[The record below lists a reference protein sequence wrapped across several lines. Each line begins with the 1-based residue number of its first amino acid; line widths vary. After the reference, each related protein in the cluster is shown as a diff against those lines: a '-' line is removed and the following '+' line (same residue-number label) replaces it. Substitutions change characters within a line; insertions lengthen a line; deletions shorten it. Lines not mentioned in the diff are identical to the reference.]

1 MKLNSKNL
9 RMILICALAL
19 SILIFVITMS
29 MGLSKLGEKSRAMVK
44 LKVENQT
51 TNDRLNNLEQAKK
64 EVEKYAYFKQV
75 AKTVIPSDKN
85 QAQTILEINQMAKQA
100 GIGIQ
105 SITFPAST
113 LGTGAAAVKTDATK
127 TSSASTAIT
136 QAKPVPGI
144 AGLYSLQLIIA
155 PESGKDVSAGRQV
168 TYPKMLDFFK
178 RIENN
183 RHTAQITQISIQPA
197 TDSQALSFTLIIN
210 IFIKP

>member
-1 MKLNSKNL
+1 LNSKNL

>member
-1 MKLNSKNL
+1 MKLSSKNL
-9 RMILICALAL
+9 RMILIGALAL
-19 SILIFVITMS
+19 SILIFIVTIFL
-29 MGLSKLGEKSRAMVK
+29 GLSKLGEKSQAMVK

-113 LGTGAAAVKTDATK
+113 LGQGGSAVKADASK
-127 TSSASTAIT
+127 ASSSTTALT

-144 AGLYSLQLIIA
+144 AGLYSLQLIIT
-155 PESGKDVSAGRQV
+155 PESGKDVPAGRQV
-168 TYPKMLDFFK
+168 TYAKMLDFFK

-183 RHTAQITQISIQPA
+183 RHTAQITQVSIQPA

>member
-85 QAQTILEINQMAKQA
+85 QAQTILEINQMARQA